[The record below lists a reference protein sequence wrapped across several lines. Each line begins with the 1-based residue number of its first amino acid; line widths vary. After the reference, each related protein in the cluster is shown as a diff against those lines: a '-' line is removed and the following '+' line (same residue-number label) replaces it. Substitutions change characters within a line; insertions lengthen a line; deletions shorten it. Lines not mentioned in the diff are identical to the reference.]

1 MTSQKQID
9 GTGSPQVTTRATLIN
24 DRINSPSYSEVFS
37 IVAGTGSNKGSLLAY
52 TDILC
57 HDSSYFQKSRSERW
71 ASHNDRTTTIEAV
84 DFKTFDLYY
93 HWKISGKI
101 DLTRLQRT
109 VKGEDEFAKSQ
120 FEIRERIKLYVAGEY
135 FEDGSQLSN
144 QVMDELIVQLGR
156 WNTLQSSPF
165 TNSSIATYV
174 WDNTGTESTLRQFAI
189 DSCAS
194 TATRKSLKDNAV
206 FPVGF
211 THEILLRAIDFRG
224 LGSSATAPQLTSR
237 CKYHV
242 HKGENASTD
251 KEKCLA
257 STEQQPPSTQPTI
270 AASAGTKRRLSAAS
284 ENEGRNNRGRGG
296 IGRGGRSGFIRG

>member
-9 GTGSPQVTTRATLIN
+9 GTGSPQATTRAT
-24 DRINSPSYSEVFS
+24 INSPSYSEVFS
-37 IVAGTGSNKGSLLAY
+37 IVAGTGNNKGSLLAY

-57 HDSSYFQKSRSERW
+57 HDSSYFQKSCSERW
-71 ASHNDRTTTIEAV
+71 AGHSDRTTTIEAV
-84 DFKTFDLYY
+84 DFRTFDLYY

-120 FEIRERIKLYVAGEY
+120 FEISELIKLYVAAEY

-144 QVMDELIVQLGR
+144 RVMDELIVQLGR
-156 WNTLQSSPF
+156 WNTFQCSPF
-165 TNSSIATYV
+165 TNSSNATYV
-174 WDNTGTESTLRQFAI
+174 WDNTGTESKLRQFAI
-189 DSCAS
+189 DSLHS
-194 TATRKSLKDNAV
+194 
-206 FPVGF
+206 
-211 THEILLRAIDFRG
+211 EILLRAIDFRG
-224 LGSSATAPQLTSR
+224 LGSSATVPQPSSR
-237 CKYHV
+237 CNYHV

-257 STEQQPPSTQPTI
+257 STEQQAPSAQPTI

-284 ENEGRNNRGRGG
+284 ENEGRNRGGRGGFGRGGRGG
-296 IGRGGRSGFIRG
+296 ISRG

>member
-1 MTSQKQID
+1 MTSQKPID
-9 GTGSPQVTTRATLIN
+9 STHSPKVTTRAT
-24 DRINSPSYSEVFS
+24 EVFT
-37 IVAGTGSNKGSLLAY
+37 IIAGTGNNKGSLLAY

-57 HDSSYFQKSRSERW
+57 HDSSYFQKSCSERW
-71 ASHNDRTTTIEAV
+71 AGHNDRTTTIEAV

-120 FEIRERIKLYVAGEY
+120 FEISELIKLYVAGEY

-156 WNTLQSSPF
+156 WNTLQSSAF
-165 TNSSIATYV
+165 TDNSIATYV
-174 WDNTGTESTLRQFAI
+174 WDNTGTEAKLRQFAI

-194 TATRKSLKDNAV
+194 TATRNSLEGNAT
-206 FPVGF
+206 FPAGF

-224 LGSSATAPQLTSR
+224 LGSSATAPQLSSR
-237 CKYHV
+237 CEYHV
-242 HKGENASTD
+242 HKGENAHVD
-251 KEKCLA
+251 KGKCLA
-257 STEQQPPSTQPTI
+257 STEQQPSSAQPTN
-270 AASAGTKRRLSAAS
+270 AASAGKKRRLSNAS
-284 ENEGRNNRGRGG
+284 ESGIRNIGFRGGRGG
-296 IGRGGRSGFIRG
+296 GRGGPLRGGTPRG